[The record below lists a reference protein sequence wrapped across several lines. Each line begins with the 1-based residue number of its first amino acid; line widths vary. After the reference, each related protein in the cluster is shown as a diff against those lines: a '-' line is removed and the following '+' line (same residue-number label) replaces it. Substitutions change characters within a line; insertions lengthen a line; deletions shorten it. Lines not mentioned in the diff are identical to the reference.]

1 MDKTNEE
8 LKWEA
13 DLANILT
20 EARLSRSMTQ
30 KELSAKTGINQADIS
45 RLENGT
51 RNPSLR
57 FLRRLADGMDME
69 LQITFVPKI
78 QN

>member
-13 DLANILT
+13 DLANALAD
-20 EARLSRSMTQ
+20 ARLSRNMTQ
-30 KELSAKTGINQADIS
+30 KELAARTGINQADIS

-57 FLRRLADGMDME
+57 FLRRLANGMDME

-78 QN
+78 HN